1 MSKMLAQV
9 GIRPAVL
16 FFLAIGLLLAHFT
29 ALAIAGGQ
37 SAQAPKLMQRKL
49 EYSQKML
56 AGLATDDLEAVAK
69 SATSLLTLTDEQW
82 LRDDNP
88 EYRAQLKTFRFSA
101 QELARLA
108 NEKNLDGA
116 TLAYVQL
123 TVSCVNCHKHLRSR
137 EM

>member
-1 MSKMLAQV
+1 MKKRTLA
-9 GIRPAVL
+9 L
-16 FFLAIGLLLAHFT
+16 GLLLIAP
-29 ALAIAGGQ
+29 LASLTIVYGEP
-37 SAQAPKLMQRKL
+37 APPSKLMQRKL
-49 EYSQKML
+49 EYSQKAL

-69 SATSLLTLTDEQW
+69 SATSLVTLTDEQW

-88 EYRAQLKTFRFSA
+88 EYRAQLKAFRFSA
-101 QELARLA
+101 QEMARLA
-108 NEKNLDGA
+108 KEKNLDGA